1 MEKLEEFFKLKERG
15 TSVKIEV
22 LAGITTFMT
31 MAYVLVVQPGAIIGF
46 GDAVSFTDINGLV
59 ITKEAIAVTCAV
71 ISALITL
78 LMGFYANLPFALATG
93 MGTNFM
99 FGALLQSNALS
110 FGAIMAITLISGLN
124 EERSREI
131 LMISRAEVSEFRFSN
146 WYDQERF
153 IIELQSNFE
162 HTPDLDAVMQFS
174 GNVEAKT
181 TANYGDDGITQ
192 KATISKGIASKVD
205 AIVPN
210 PVVLVPYRTFQEVAQ
225 PASNFVFRV
234 RDNGAPEFCLI
245 EAGNY
250 LWRNEAIENVK
261 EYLKDGLKAMPEEL
275 MKKITIIG

>member
-1 MEKLEEFFKLKERG
+1 MFKERED
-15 TSVKIEV
+15 TSMI
-22 LAGITTFMT
+22 
-31 MAYVLVVQPGAIIGF
+31 
-46 GDAVSFTDINGLV
+46 
-59 ITKEAIAVTCAV
+59 KEALQYITDLRVGSEKTEV
-71 ISALITL
+71 IEICGKTYANRHLQRYGEIEKAASLEVHTLSALLEYIKSR
-78 LMGFYANLPFALATG
+78 GESEFTG
-93 MGTNFM
+93 DMILHVESPKTV
-99 FGALLQSNALS
+99 
-110 FGAIMAITLISGLN
+110 TLISGLN

-210 PVVLVPYRTFQEVAQ
+210 PVVLVSYRTFQEVAQ

>member
-1 MEKLEEFFKLKERG
+1 MFSEREETG
-15 TSVKIEV
+15 MI
-22 LAGITTFMT
+22 
-31 MAYVLVVQPGAIIGF
+31 
-46 GDAVSFTDINGLV
+46 
-59 ITKEAIAVTCAV
+59 KEAIQYIADLRADAEKTEVVEICGKTYANRALKRYGEIEKAVKLEVHTL
-71 ISALITL
+71 SALLEYIKSR
-78 LMGFYANLPFALATG
+78 
-93 MGTNFM
+93 
-99 FGALLQSNALS
+99 GASEFSGDMILHVENPKTV
-110 FGAIMAITLISGLN
+110 TLISGLN
-124 EERSREI
+124 KERSRET
-131 LMISRAEVSEFRFSN
+131 LMASMAEVSEFRFGT

-162 HTPDLDAVMQFS
+162 RTPDLDAVMQFS

-234 RDNGAPEFCLI
+234 RDNGEPEFCLI
-245 EAGNY
+245 EAGNH

-261 EYLKDGLKAMPEEL
+261 EYLKEGLKAMPEEL
-275 MKKITIIG
+275 TKKITIIG

>member
-1 MEKLEEFFKLKERG
+1 MFSEREETG
-15 TSVKIEV
+15 MI
-22 LAGITTFMT
+22 
-31 MAYVLVVQPGAIIGF
+31 
-46 GDAVSFTDINGLV
+46 
-59 ITKEAIAVTCAV
+59 KEAIQYIADLRADAEKTEVVEICGKTYANRALKRYGEIEKAVKLEVHTL
-71 ISALITL
+71 SALLEDIKSR
-78 LMGFYANLPFALATG
+78 
-93 MGTNFM
+93 
-99 FGALLQSNALS
+99 GASEFSGDMILHVENPKTV
-110 FGAIMAITLISGLN
+110 TLISGLN
-124 EERSREI
+124 KERSRET
-131 LMISRAEVSEFRFSN
+131 LMASMAEVSEFRFGT

-162 HTPDLDAVMQFS
+162 RTPDLDAVMQFS

-234 RDNGAPEFCLI
+234 RDNGEPEFCLI
-245 EAGNY
+245 EAGNH

-261 EYLKDGLKAMPEEL
+261 EYLKEGLKAMPEEL
-275 MKKITIIG
+275 TKKITIIG

>member
-1 MEKLEEFFKLKERG
+1 MLREREETG
-15 TSVKIEV
+15 MI
-22 LAGITTFMT
+22 
-31 MAYVLVVQPGAIIGF
+31 
-46 GDAVSFTDINGLV
+46 
-59 ITKEAIAVTCAV
+59 KEAIQYIADLRADAEKTEVVEICGKTYANRALKRYGEIEKAVRLEVHTL
-71 ISALITL
+71 SALLEYIKSR
-78 LMGFYANLPFALATG
+78 
-93 MGTNFM
+93 
-99 FGALLQSNALS
+99 GASEFSGDMILHVENPKTV
-110 FGAIMAITLISGLN
+110 TLISGLN
-124 EERSREI
+124 KERSRET
-131 LMISRAEVSEFRFSN
+131 LMASMAEVSEFRFGT

-162 HTPDLDAVMQFS
+162 RTPDLDAVMQFS

-234 RDNGAPEFCLI
+234 RDNGQPEFCLI

-261 EYLKDGLKAMPEEL
+261 EYLKEGLKAMPEEL
-275 MKKITIIG
+275 TKKITIIG